1 VIIVTKKT
9 EMVDKIFIFMILIKE
24 MLKDLLN
31 TEEFKELIREILMD
45 EEEPL
50 NSDPGIDEEILTYF
64 S

>member
-1 VIIVTKKT
+1 MTKKT